1 MDYNEIVDRVGYF
14 REKAGLSQREL
25 SQRLGYNPQFIET
38 IETKRVQLKIST
50 LLDICNIV
58 GVTIFD
64 FFYLGKK
71 YNEERKEFLDLF
83 LSLSDD
89 KKDAVIKLLKSN

>member
-50 LLDICNIV
+50 LLDIC
-58 GVTIFD
+58 
-64 FFYLGKK
+64 
-71 YNEERKEFLDLF
+71 RKEFLDLF